1 MNLKSKISLLA
12 LLLFGLITT
21 LALSS
26 IKLNKINDRIATIH
40 KNQYLSLL
48 KAQKLKKEL
57 SNQIQNT
64 EKKDLDSE
72 KLDYLLKKYQ
82 KKNDVDQEKKLAASN
97 KKKQMNLE
105 KAQEN
110 KMFYQRLIN
119 YNLVAIAFLIAY
131 IAFYVIFGII
141 CPIDDLNAATQLIIG
156 KIYGENIPQ
165 ERRGDEIGNLARAI
179 VLVKENAKKQ
189 EARIDEWEDFAYN
202 SAQDIHEPLNSTI
215 GLIEITEEA
224 LRNGDQEKVFTS
236 LATVKDSLN
245 RLEALVHNIL
255 DFTKCSKSDEEITDI
270 NLKKAV
276 LASLRELAEMDPD
289 YSKVK
294 VKLDIDDNLSVKS
307 KESLLKLIFLNIASN
322 AVKYKDAEKDTPY
335 LAIKNKEKDGKLFLE
350 FEDNGIGIPRQYH
363 DQIFTMFKRFHPG
376 VSYGSGLGLY
386 IIKKSCD
393 LLKTAVA
400 YKPHKKGSTFKV
412 ELDKAKVAK

>member
-255 DFTKCSKSDEEITDI
+255 DFTKCSKSD
-270 NLKKAV
+270 
-276 LASLRELAEMDPD
+276 
-289 YSKVK
+289 
-294 VKLDIDDNLSVKS
+294 
-307 KESLLKLIFLNIASN
+307 
-322 AVKYKDAEKDTPY
+322 
-335 LAIKNKEKDGKLFLE
+335 
-350 FEDNGIGIPRQYH
+350 
-363 DQIFTMFKRFHPG
+363 
-376 VSYGSGLGLY
+376 
-386 IIKKSCD
+386 
-393 LLKTAVA
+393 
-400 YKPHKKGSTFKV
+400 
-412 ELDKAKVAK
+412 